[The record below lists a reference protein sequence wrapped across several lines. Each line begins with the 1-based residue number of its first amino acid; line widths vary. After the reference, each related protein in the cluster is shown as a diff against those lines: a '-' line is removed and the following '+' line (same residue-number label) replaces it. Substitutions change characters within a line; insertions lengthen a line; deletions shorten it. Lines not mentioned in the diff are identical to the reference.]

1 MQHII
6 CLGNLWLG
14 DDGFGI
20 HVFRRLN
27 EGCLLPGDVRVI
39 DGGVAG
45 LQALPCFEGCR
56 KAIVVDALTSAG
68 KVGSVH
74 RLELEDLCDPEAEFS
89 LHNLGVNHLLKALP
103 IYLGEAAVPNI
114 VVIGAEVDITL
125 RLSDRL
131 TPLVAASVNETV
143 RRIIDECMS

>member
-6 CLGNLWLG
+6 CLGNLWRG

-27 EGCLLPGDVRVI
+27 EGCLLPGNVRVI

-103 IYLGEAAVPNI
+103 IYLGEGRRAEYRCDWSRGEQQPSPNRQADADPR
-114 VVIGAEVDITL
+114 G
-125 RLSDRL
+125 
-131 TPLVAASVNETV
+131 
-143 RRIIDECMS
+143 

>member
-6 CLGNLWLG
+6 CFGNLWRG

-27 EGCLLPGDVRVI
+27 EGCLLPGYVRAI

-74 RLELEDLCDPEAEFS
+74 RLELEDLRDPEAEFS

-103 IYLGEAAVPNI
+103 IYLGDAAVPNI
-114 VVIGAEVDITL
+114 VVIWSRGEQQPSPNRQADADP
-125 RLSDRL
+125 RG
-131 TPLVAASVNETV
+131 
-143 RRIIDECMS
+143 